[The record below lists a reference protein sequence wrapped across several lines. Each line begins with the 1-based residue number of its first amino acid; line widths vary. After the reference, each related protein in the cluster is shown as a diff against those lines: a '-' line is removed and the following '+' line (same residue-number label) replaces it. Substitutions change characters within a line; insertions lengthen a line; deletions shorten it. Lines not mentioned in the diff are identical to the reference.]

1 MCLLK
6 LEREGALQI
15 LIRTSTLNNMYTHM
29 DVVVVVVDSRSLTV
43 YMYVYFIFL
52 LFFCFSDVQR

>member
-29 DVVVVVVDSRSLTV
+29 DVVVVDSRSLTV